1 MAEQK
6 RGPGRPPGSKNKNT
20 TKKSTSSGSSAKT
33 KSGAKK
39 SAAKSTKKAPLD
51 ENTKMVRNDIAS
63 IVLLAV
69 GIFLIIALQTH
80 LAGAVGA
87 FIGGFLK
94 GCFGFGAYFLPYFMI
109 AYVLLA
115 MVGGAIPFRFKT
127 AVLLLILFLSVDLI
141 NAARFVEDALARL
154 DCRL

>member
-1 MAEQK
+1 MRIFPTFAI
-6 RGPGRPPGSKNKNT
+6 S
-20 TKKSTSSGSSAKT
+20 SLTSIAILQVSPFF
-33 KSGAKK
+33 
-39 SAAKSTKKAPLD
+39 AAKSTKKAPLD

-127 AVLLLILFLSVDLI
+127 AVLLLILFLP
-141 NAARFVEDALARL
+141 RL
-154 DCRL
+154 LL